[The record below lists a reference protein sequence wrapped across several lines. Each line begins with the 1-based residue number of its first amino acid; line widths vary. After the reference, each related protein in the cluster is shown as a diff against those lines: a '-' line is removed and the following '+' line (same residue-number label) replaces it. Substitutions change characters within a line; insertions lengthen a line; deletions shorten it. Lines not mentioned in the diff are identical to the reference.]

1 MRGIGWAVP
10 RTPPAKD
17 YQLPQPLPQLF
28 QPLRQLFQLLQGEPP
43 PKPKLPHGRPQPQ
56 PPPPPHQLPQ
66 ARRRSPAVSLAA
78 PTADTASRIAASRSD
93 TRSPWAAEGC
103 TPTGCWLAAPGA
115 VEPSSTAMP
124 SAPGVTSLDTTFRY
138 FCRSDNGTSLIID
151 RWRAPCDAADAR

>member
-1 MRGIGWAVP
+1 MRGGIGCAVP

-66 ARRRSPAVSLAA
+66 ARRRSPAASFAA
-78 PTADTASRIAASRSD
+78 PTADTASRIAASRSE
-93 TRSPWAAEGC
+93 TRSPCAPAGC
-103 TPTGCWLAAPGA
+103 KLAGSWLAAPGA
-115 VEPSSTAMP
+115 VEPSST
-124 SAPGVTSLDTTFRY
+124 
-138 FCRSDNGTSLIID
+138 
-151 RWRAPCDAADAR
+151 